1 MEIMGIE
8 ITQGFLMYWGG
19 IAGAVLTLVG
29 SIIYFSVSAR
39 KAKKLLKKLSEEDF

>member
-1 MEIMGIE
+1 MEIE

-19 IAGAVLTLVG
+19 IAGAVVTLIG
-29 SIIYFSVSAR
+29 SIVYFSVTAR